1 MKSIVENLSP
11 TRVKLAV
18 EVPFDDLKDKFDEA
32 YKRIGAQVRV
42 PGFRPGKVPPR
53 ILEARIGRGTV
64 IQEVINEALP
74 EAYGEALSD
83 NDITPLGQ
91 PEIEVTGVEDDNFKF
106 TAEVDTRPEITI
118 PDLTTLTAEIEDV
131 EVEDAEIDEQIEALR
146 ARFGSLKGVDRAVQD
161 GDFVSLDLQAKVN
174 GEEVEGGSATGL
186 SYEVGTGQ
194 LVPGIDEQLIGMNA
208 DDEKTFTSTLVAG
221 DHAGED
227 ADITVTVKSVKEQEL
242 PEIDDEFA
250 SLASEFDT
258 LDELRDDLRGRL
270 EQAKS
275 FARINS
281 ARDAAIEAI
290 LEQVEFDLP
299 EKARES
305 ELEARRHDAVH
316 AFDHDED
323 QLNAWIEEQG
333 KTREEFDKETEQN
346 AEKSMRA
353 QLVLDQI
360 ADDEQIGVDDQ
371 ELTQYIISQASR
383 YGMAPQQFADEIQ
396 KAGQIGALVSDVRRN
411 KAVEH
416 VLSKVAVKDASGNDL
431 DLDAIRE
438 EAIAALGQTMNVGE
452 SDESDESGLDELA
465 DAELDAADEVE
476 EAEASDEAGSSAE
489 AETEK

>member
-91 PEIEVTGVEDDNFKF
+91 PEIDVTGVEDDNFKF

-186 SYEVGTGQ
+186 SYEVGTETIDGDSAK
-194 LVPGIDEQLIGMNA
+194 VP
-208 DDEKTFTSTLVAG
+208 V
-221 DHAGED
+221 
-227 ADITVTVKSVKEQEL
+227 
-242 PEIDDEFA
+242 
-250 SLASEFDT
+250 
-258 LDELRDDLRGRL
+258 
-270 EQAKS
+270 
-275 FARINS
+275 
-281 ARDAAIEAI
+281 
-290 LEQVEFDLP
+290 
-299 EKARES
+299 
-305 ELEARRHDAVH
+305 
-316 AFDHDED
+316 
-323 QLNAWIEEQG
+323 
-333 KTREEFDKETEQN
+333 
-346 AEKSMRA
+346 
-353 QLVLDQI
+353 
-360 ADDEQIGVDDQ
+360 
-371 ELTQYIISQASR
+371 ELTMYYESKVTETMI
-383 YGMAPQQFADEIQ
+383 F
-396 KAGQIGALVSDVRRN
+396 
-411 KAVEH
+411 
-416 VLSKVAVKDASGNDL
+416 VLSK
-431 DLDAIRE
+431 
-438 EAIAALGQTMNVGE
+438 
-452 SDESDESGLDELA
+452 
-465 DAELDAADEVE
+465 AEGSWKICGYENEV
-476 EAEASDEAGSSAE
+476 D
-489 AETEK
+489 